1 MTGRWRCLTVN
12 INIPPP
18 LKPSNQEKMIDNK
31 KKKYQVDYM
40 ATEEA
45 IPM

>member
-1 MTGRWRCLTVN
+1 MALSNCQHQH
-12 INIPPP
+12 PPP